1 MKTIKFFHPDET
13 FNYNIEKSLCKVV
26 FQGNKKCLLVEIHST
41 DDLEHV
47 EGDSLQNDFPQLS
60 LFIDDFPL
68 DVESVEELNGKKVS
82 IPYGFAEEEDEEGE
96 TVEVYYTTLNVSEED
111 YETVNNEL
119 TFSVNDKGIL
129 TLNWKGEVQDF
140 VDESDKDVPF
150 EIECTFEEFEFD
162 EDDFEEII
170 KPK

>member
-96 TVEVYYTTLNVSEED
+96 IVEVYYTSLNVSEED
-111 YETVNNEL
+111 FETVNNDL
-119 TFSVNDKGIL
+119 AFSVNEKGVL

-140 VDESDKDVPF
+140 TEESDGDIPF
-150 EIECTFEEFEFD
+150 EINCSFEEFDFK
-162 EDDFEEII
+162 EDDYE
-170 KPK
+170 

>member
-68 DVESVEELNGKKVS
+68 DVESVEELNGKKAALLLVVVL
-82 IPYGFAEEEDEEGE
+82 YKRME
-96 TVEVYYTTLNVSEED
+96 YL
-111 YETVNNEL
+111 
-119 TFSVNDKGIL
+119 SVLKI
-129 TLNWKGEVQDF
+129 T
-140 VDESDKDVPF
+140 
-150 EIECTFEEFEFD
+150 
-162 EDDFEEII
+162 
-170 KPK
+170 

>member
-68 DVESVEELNGKKVS
+68 DVESVEELNGKKIS

-96 TVEVYYTTLNVSEED
+96 MVEVYYTSLNVSEED
-111 YETVNNEL
+111 FETVNNDL
-119 TFSVNDKGIL
+119 AFSVNEKGVL

-140 VDESDKDVPF
+140 TEESDGDIPF
-150 EIECTFEEFEFD
+150 EINCSFEEFDFK
-162 EDDFEEII
+162 EDDYE
-170 KPK
+170 

>member
-1 MKTIKFFHPDET
+1 MKTIKFFHSDET
-13 FNYNIEKSLCKVV
+13 LNYKIERSLCKVV
-26 FQGNKKCLLVEIHST
+26 FQGNKKCLLVEIHSN

-47 EGDSLQNDFPQLS
+47 EGDSLQNEFPQLS

-68 DVESVEELNGKKVS
+68 DVESVEQLTGKKVS

-96 TVEVYYTTLNVSEED
+96 LVEVYYTSLNVSEDD

-119 TFSVNDKGIL
+119 NFSVNDKGIL

-140 VDESDKDVPF
+140 TQNTEGDIPF
-150 EIECTFEEFEFD
+150 EI
-162 EDDFEEII
+162 
-170 KPK
+170 

>member
-1 MKTIKFFHPDET
+1 M
-13 FNYNIEKSLCKVV
+13 V

-96 TVEVYYTTLNVSEED
+96 IVEVYYTSLNVSEED
-111 YETVNNEL
+111 FETVNNDL
-119 TFSVNDKGIL
+119 AFSVNEKGVL

-140 VDESDKDVPF
+140 TEESDGDIPF
-150 EIECTFEEFEFD
+150 EINCSFEEFDFK
-162 EDDFEEII
+162 EDDYE
-170 KPK
+170 

>member
-96 TVEVYYTTLNVSEED
+96 IVEVYYTSLNVSEED
-111 YETVNNEL
+111 FETVNNDL
-119 TFSVNDKGIL
+119 AFSVNEKGVL

-140 VDESDKDVPF
+140 TEESDEDIPF
-150 EIECTFEEFEFD
+150 EINCSFEEFDFK
-162 EDDFEEII
+162 EDDYE
-170 KPK
+170 

>member
-1 MKTIKFFHPDET
+1 MMVI
-13 FNYNIEKSLCKVV
+13 
-26 FQGNKKCLLVEIHST
+26 LLVEIHSN

-47 EGDSLQNDFPQLS
+47 EGDSLQNEFPQLS

-68 DVESVEELNGKKVS
+68 DVESVEQLTGKKVS

-96 TVEVYYTTLNVSEED
+96 LVEVYYTSLNVSEDD

-119 TFSVNDKGIL
+119 NFSVNDKGIL

-140 VDESDKDVPF
+140 TQNTEGDIPF
-150 EIECTFEEFEFD
+150 EIECTFEEFEFNED
-162 EDDFEEII
+162 EFEEII

>member
-140 VDESDKDVPF
+140 VDESDKDIPF
-150 EIECTFEEFEFD
+150 EIECTFEEFEFT

>member
-13 FNYNIEKSLCKVV
+13 FNYKIEKSLCKVV
-26 FQGNKKCLLVEIHST
+26 FQENKKCLLVEIHST
-41 DDLEHV
+41 DELEHV

-68 DVESVEELNGKKVS
+68 DVDSIEQLNGKKVS
-82 IPYGFAEEEDEEGE
+82 IPYGFAEEEDEDGE
-96 TVEVYYTTLNVSEED
+96 AIEVYYTTLNVSEED

-119 TFSVNDKGIL
+119 AFSINEKGIL

-140 VDESDKDVPF
+140 VEESENDIPF
-150 EIECTFEEFEFD
+150 EIECTFEGFEFN
-162 EDDFEEII
+162 EDDFE
-170 KPK
+170 

>member
-96 TVEVYYTTLNVSEED
+96 TVEVYYTTLNV

-140 VDESDKDVPF
+140 VEESEKDIPF
-150 EIECTFEEFEFD
+150 EIECTFEEFEFT
-162 EDDFEEII
+162 EDDFE
-170 KPK
+170 

>member
-1 MKTIKFFHPDET
+1 MKTIKFFHSEET
-13 FNYNIEKSLCKVV
+13 FNYQIEKALCKVV
-26 FQGNKKCLLVEIHST
+26 FQGNKKCLLVEIHSN
-41 DDLEHV
+41 DDLEQV
-47 EGDSLQNDFPQLS
+47 EGDSLQNDYPQLS

-140 VDESDKDVPF
+140 TEESEGDMPF
-150 EIECTFEEFEFD
+150 EVERTFEEFEFN
-162 EDDFEEII
+162 EDDFEEIAQ
-170 KPK
+170 PK

>member
-1 MKTIKFFHPDET
+1 M
-13 FNYNIEKSLCKVV
+13 
-26 FQGNKKCLLVEIHST
+26 LVEIHST

-96 TVEVYYTTLNVSEED
+96 IVEVYYTSLNVSEED
-111 YETVNNEL
+111 FETVNNDL
-119 TFSVNDKGIL
+119 AFSVNEKGVL

-140 VDESDKDVPF
+140 TEESDGDIPF
-150 EIECTFEEFEFD
+150 EINCSFEEFDFK
-162 EDDFEEII
+162 EDDYE
-170 KPK
+170 

>member
-1 MKTIKFFHPDET
+1 MKTIKFFHSDET
-13 FNYNIEKSLCKVV
+13 LNYKIEKSLCKVV
-26 FQGNKKCLLVEIHST
+26 FQGNKKCLLVEIHSN

-47 EGDSLQNDFPQLS
+47 EADSLQNEFPQLS

-68 DVESVEELNGKKVS
+68 DVESVEQLNGKKVS
-82 IPYGFAEEEDEEGE
+82 IPYGFAEEEDEDGDP
-96 TVEVYYTTLNVSEED
+96 VDVYYTSLNVSEED

-140 VDESDKDVPF
+140 TNNDGGDLPF
-150 EIECTFEEFEFD
+150 EVDCTFEEFEFN
-162 EDDFEEII
+162 EDDFE
-170 KPK
+170 

>member
-13 FNYNIEKSLCKVV
+13 FNYKIEKSLCKVV
-26 FQGNKKCLLVEIHST
+26 FQRNKKCLLVEIHST
-41 DDLEHV
+41 DELEHV

-68 DVESVEELNGKKVS
+68 DVDSIEELNGKKVS

-119 TFSVNDKGIL
+119 SFNINEKGIL
-129 TLNWKGEVQDF
+129 TLTWKGEVQDF
-140 VDESDKDVPF
+140 VEESENDIPF
-150 EIECTFEEFEFD
+150 EIECTFEEFEFNED
-162 EDDFEEII
+162 EYE
-170 KPK
+170 

>member
-1 MKTIKFFHPDET
+1 MKTIKFFHSEET
-13 FNYNIEKSLCKVV
+13 FNYQIEKALCKVV
-26 FQGNKKCLLVEIHST
+26 FQGNKKCLLVEIHSN
-41 DDLEHV
+41 DDLEQV
-47 EGDSLQNDFPQLS
+47 EGDSLQNDYPQLS

-140 VDESDKDVPF
+140 TEESEGDIPF
-150 EIECTFEEFEFD
+150 EVE
-162 EDDFEEII
+162 
-170 KPK
+170 

>member
-1 MKTIKFFHPDET
+1 MKTIKFFHSDET
-13 FNYNIEKSLCKVV
+13 LNYKIERSLCKVV
-26 FQGNKKCLLVEIHST
+26 FQGNKKCLLVEIHSN

-47 EGDSLQNDFPQLS
+47 EGDSLQNEFPQLS

-68 DVESVEELNGKKVS
+68 DVESVEQLTGKKVS

-96 TVEVYYTTLNVSEED
+96 LVEVYYTSLNVSEDD

-119 TFSVNDKGIL
+119 NFSVNDKGIL

-140 VDESDKDVPF
+140 TQNTEGDIPF
-150 EIECTFEEFEFD
+150 EIECTFEEFEFNED
-162 EDDFEEII
+162 EFEEII

>member
-1 MKTIKFFHPDET
+1 MKTIKFFHSDET
-13 FNYNIEKSLCKVV
+13 LNYKIEKSLCKVV
-26 FQGNKKCLLVEIHST
+26 FQGNKKCLLVEIHSN

-47 EGDSLQNDFPQLS
+47 EGDSLQNEFPQLS

-68 DVESVEELNGKKVS
+68 DVESVEQLTGKKVS

-96 TVEVYYTTLNVSEED
+96 LVEVYYTSLNVSEDD

-119 TFSVNDKGIL
+119 NFSVNDKGIL

-140 VDESDKDVPF
+140 TQNTEGDIPF
-150 EIECTFEEFEFD
+150 EIECTFEEFEFNED
-162 EDDFEEII
+162 EFEEII